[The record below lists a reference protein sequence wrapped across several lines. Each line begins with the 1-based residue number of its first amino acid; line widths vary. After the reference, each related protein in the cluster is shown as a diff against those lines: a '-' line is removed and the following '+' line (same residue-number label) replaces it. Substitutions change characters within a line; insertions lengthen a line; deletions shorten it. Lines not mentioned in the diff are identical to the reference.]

1 MLRAYRFDQY
11 CVDLVQ
17 NRVTGPDEV
26 ALAVSSRAYDVLVYL
41 IENRTRV
48 VSKDDLMKAVWP
60 RVVVEENNLTQA
72 ISMLRRALGDM
83 RDGSRFIITV
93 PGRGYRFVGDVK
105 VDAEEP
111 AAPPAA
117 RSVPEIV
124 AHERLGPSVAP
135 AHEAAVDLVHDA
147 HAATGDAVKEG
158 PGATDDVVPE
168 APATSIAVAPEV
180 RSAAPV
186 PEQPDYSRRFLLAG
200 LGVLAVAAAVGGVLW
215 SRRSVQT
222 ARMPR
227 SIAVLPFKPLVE
239 QAPDQA
245 MELGIAET
253 LINRLSSLPG
263 VTVTPLSSVRRYADS
278 EQDPLAAGRDLDVAA
293 VIEGH
298 VQFRPDRVR
307 LTARLLDV
315 QTGAALWS
323 GSFDEKP
330 DDYFALQDSL
340 ARQLVDALSV
350 ELSEEAQQ
358 QLTQHYTESVE
369 AWQLYLNGRFHWD
382 RRNEEG
388 LRKAIEYYEAAERV
402 DPQFALP
409 AAGLADA
416 WAVFGV
422 FGIVPPGE
430 AFPPARLAAE
440 RAISLDSQLAEAQ
453 ASLGHILVQQ
463 SRDWAGG
470 ERQYRYALKLRPTY
484 ALSFFWLGNL
494 HAYKGRLPEALVEAQ
509 RAQSLEPMSV
519 AFAANVGLIRYLR
532 RDYDAAF
539 AQLAGLVEAA
549 PQALLARNHLARVYC
564 ARGEAGKAVQLL
576 EGHPGAVPGSFSNLG
591 RAYALNGQADAARRE
606 IARVE
611 ELGQRGFGVGFDLAI
626 VRAALG
632 ERELALAALERG
644 ERDMSQMIGF
654 LNSEPGLDSI
664 REDPRFRA
672 VSQRLRL
679 G

>member
-1 MLRAYRFDQY
+1 M
-11 CVDLVQ
+11 
-17 NRVTGPDEV
+17 E
-26 ALAVSSRAYDVLVYL
+26 
-41 IENRTRV
+41 
-48 VSKDDLMKAVWP
+48 
-60 RVVVEENNLTQA
+60 
-72 ISMLRRALGDM
+72 
-83 RDGSRFIITV
+83 
-93 PGRGYRFVGDVK
+93 
-105 VDAEEP
+105 
-111 AAPPAA
+111 
-117 RSVPEIV
+117 
-124 AHERLGPSVAP
+124 PSVAP
-135 AHEAAVDLVHDA
+135 AHEATLDLVQDA
-147 HAATGDAVKEG
+147 HTAAGDAVKEG

-180 RSAAPV
+180 PSAAPL
-186 PEQPDYSRRFLLAG
+186 PEQPAYSRRILLAG
-200 LGVLAVAAAVGGVLW
+200 LGGLAVAAAVGGVLW
-215 SRRSVQT
+215 SRRSGQT

-253 LINRLSSLPG
+253 LINRLSSLPD
-263 VTVTPLSSVRRYADS
+263 VTVTPLSSVRRYAGS

-350 ELSEEAQQ
+350 DLSEEAQQ

-388 LRKAIEYYEAAERV
+388 IRKAIEYYEAAERV
-402 DPQFALP
+402 DPRFALP
-409 AAGLADA
+409 AVGLADA
-416 WAVFGV
+416 WAAFGV
-422 FGIVPPGE
+422 FGVIPPGE
-430 AFPPARLAAE
+430 AFPRARLAAE
-440 RAISLDSQLAEAQ
+440 RAISLDGQLADAQ
-453 ASLGHILVQQ
+453 ASLGHVLVQQ

-470 ERQYRYALKLRPTY
+470 ERQYRYALKLNPNY
-484 ALSFFWLGNL
+484 AQAFFWLGNL

-509 RAQSLEPMSV
+509 RAQSLEPMSL
-519 AFAANVGLIRYLR
+519 AFAANVGLIRYFM
-532 RDYDAAF
+532 RDYDAAL
-539 AQLAGLVEAA
+539 AQLEGLVEAA
-549 PQALLARNHLARVYC
+549 PQALLARNHLGRVYS
-564 ARGEAGKAVQLL
+564 AMGKAGKAVQVL
-576 EGHPGAVPGSFSNLG
+576 EGHPGPMAGSFSNLG
-591 RAYALNGQADAARRE
+591 RAYALNGQVDAARRE

-611 ELGQRGFGVGFDLAI
+611 DLGKRGFGVGFDLAI

-644 ERDMSQMIGF
+644 EHDVSQMIGF

>member
-1 MLRAYRFDQY
+1 MTRAYRFDQY

-17 NRVTGPDEV
+17 NRVTGPDGV
-26 ALAVSSRAYDVLVYL
+26 ALAVSSRAYEVLVYL
-41 IENRTRV
+41 VENRARV

-60 RVVVEENNLTQA
+60 RVVVEENNVTQA

-83 RDGSRFIITV
+83 RDGSRYIITV
-93 PGRGYRFVGDVK
+93 PGRGYRFVGDVQ
-105 VDAEEP
+105 VDTVEP
-111 AAPPAA
+111 AAPAA
-117 RSVPEIV
+117 AGSVPDVV
-124 AHERLGPSVAP
+124 AQEHVGPSAAA
-135 AHEAAVDLVHDA
+135 AHEATRDLVQD
-147 HAATGDAVKEG
+147 
-158 PGATDDVVPE
+158 
-168 APATSIAVAPEV
+168 APA
-180 RSAAPV
+180 AAPV
-186 PEQPDYSRRFLLAG
+186 PEKAAYSRRFVLAG
-200 LGVLAVAAAVGGVLW
+200 LGGLAVAAAVGGVLW

-253 LINRLSSLPG
+253 LINRLSNLPD

-298 VQFRPDRVR
+298 VQFQPDRVR

-330 DDYFALQDSL
+330 ADYFALQDSL
-340 ARQLVDALSV
+340 SRQLVDALSV

-358 QLTQHYTESVE
+358 RLTQHYTESVE

-382 RRNEEG
+382 RRSEEG

-402 DPQFALP
+402 DPRFALP

-422 FGIVPPGE
+422 FGILPPGQ

-453 ASLGHILVQQ
+453 ASLGHVLVQQ

-484 ALSFFWLGNL
+484 AQSFFWLGNL
-494 HAYKGRLPEALVEAQ
+494 HAFKGRLPEALVEVQ
-509 RAQSLEPMSV
+509 RAQSLEPMSL
-519 AFAANVGLIRYLR
+519 AFAANVGLIRYFI
-532 RDYDAAF
+532 RDFDAAL
-539 AQLAGLVEAA
+539 AQLEGLVEAA
-549 PQALLARNHLARVYC
+549 PQALVARNHLGRVYC
-564 ARGEAGKAVQLL
+564 AKGEAGKAVQVL
-576 EGHPGAVPGSFSNLG
+576 EGHPGPVPGSFSNLG
-591 RAYALNGQADAARRE
+591 RAYALNGQIDAARRE

-611 ELGQRGFGVGFDLAI
+611 ELGKRGFGVGFDLAI
-626 VRAALG
+626 VHAALG
-632 ERELALAALERG
+632 EREPALAALERG
-644 ERDMSQMIGF
+644 EHDMSQMIGF

>member
-1 MLRAYRFDQY
+1 MPRAYHFDQF

-17 NRVTGPDEV
+17 NRVIGPDGV
-26 ALAVSSRAYDVLVYL
+26 PLAMSSRAYEVLVYL

-48 VSKDDLMKAVWP
+48 LTKDDLMKAVWP
-60 RVVVEENNLTQA
+60 RIVVEENNLTQA
-72 ISMLRRALGDM
+72 ISTLRRALGDM

-105 VDAEEP
+105 VDTEESS
-111 AAPPAA
+111 APPAA
-117 RSVPEIV
+117 ISAPAIV
-124 AHERLGPSVAP
+124 AAMPVEPAVLA
-135 AHEAAVDLVHDA
+135 AHEA
-147 HAATGDAVKEG
+147 TRE
-158 PGATDDVVPE
+158 VVPE
-168 APATSIAVAPEV
+168 APEATVDVVQQASAATSAVAPEV
-180 RSAAPV
+180 PAAEPV
-186 PEQPDYSRRFLLAG
+186 SEQPAYSRRWLLAG
-200 LGVLAVAAAVGGVLW
+200 LGGLAVAAAIGGVLW
-215 SRRSVQT
+215 SRRSGQT

-253 LINRLSSLPG
+253 LINRLSSLPD
-263 VTVTPLSSVRRYADS
+263 VTVTPLSSVRRYAGS

-340 ARQLVDALSV
+340 ARQLVDALSL
-350 ELSEEAQQ
+350 ELSEQAQQ
-358 QLTQHYTESVE
+358 RLTQHYTENVE

-388 LRKAIEYYEAAERV
+388 IRKAIQYYEAAEKV
-402 DPQFALP
+402 DPRFALP
-409 AAGLADA
+409 AVGLADA
-416 WAVFGV
+416 WAAFGV
-422 FGIVPPGE
+422 FGVVPPGE
-430 AFPPARLAAE
+430 AFPQARLAAE
-440 RAISLDSQLAEAQ
+440 RAISLNDQLADAQ
-453 ASLGHILVQQ
+453 ASLGHVLVQQ

-470 ERQYRYALKLRPTY
+470 ERQYRYALKLNPTY
-484 ALSFFWLGNL
+484 AQAFFWLGNL
-494 HAYKGRLPEALVEAQ
+494 HAYKGRLPEALVETQ
-509 RAQSLEPMSV
+509 RAQSLEPMSL
-519 AFAANVGLIRYLR
+519 AFAANVGLIRYFM
-532 RDYDAAF
+532 RDFDAAL
-539 AQLAGLVEAA
+539 AQLEGLVEAA
-549 PQALLARNHLARVYC
+549 PQALLARNHLGRVYS
-564 ARGEAGKAVQLL
+564 AMGKAGKAVRVL
-576 EGHPGAVPGSFSNLG
+576 EGHPGPMAGSFSNLG
-591 RAYALNGQADAARRE
+591 RAFALNGQVDAARRE
-606 IARVE
+606 IVRVE
-611 ELGQRGFGVGFDLAI
+611 DLGKRGFGVGFDLAI
-626 VRAALG
+626 VHAALG

-644 ERDMSQMIGF
+644 EGDVSQMIGF
-654 LNSEPGLDSI
+654 LNSEPGLDAI

-672 VSQRLRL
+672 VSQRLGL

>member
-1 MLRAYRFDQY
+1 MAGAWTGAAIEWLALTPYAASRMPRAYRFDQY

-17 NRVTGPDEV
+17 NRVTGLDGVP
-26 ALAVSSRAYDVLVYL
+26 LAVSSRAYDVLVFL

-48 VSKDDLMKAVWP
+48 VSKDDLLKAVWP

-72 ISMLRRALGDM
+72 ISTLRRALGDM
-83 RDGSRFIITV
+83 RDTSRFIITV

-105 VDAEEP
+105 VDVEEP
-111 AAPPAA
+111 ATSPAA
-117 RSVPEIV
+117 PAAEAV
-124 AHERLGPSVAP
+124 AHAPVELSVK
-135 AHEAAVDLVHDA
+135 AVQQPTA
-147 HAATGDAVKEG
+147 E
-158 PGATDDVVPE
+158 VVPQ
-168 APATSIAVAPEV
+168 ARIATPL
-180 RSAAPV
+180 
-186 PEQPDYSRRFLLAG
+186 PEQPAHSRRWLLAG
-200 LGVLAVAAAVGGVLW
+200 LGSVAVAATVGGVLW
-215 SRRSVQT
+215 SRRSVQSV
-222 ARMPR
+222 RMPR
-227 SIAVLPFKPLVE
+227 SIAVLPFKPLIE

-253 LINRLSSLPG
+253 LINRLSNLPD
-263 VTVTPLSSVRRYADS
+263 VTVTPLSSVRRYAGS

-350 ELSEEAQQ
+350 DLSEQAQQ

-388 LRKAIEYYEAAERV
+388 IRKAIEYYEAAERI
-402 DPQFALP
+402 DPRFALP

-422 FGIVPPGE
+422 FGILPPGQ

-440 RAISLDSQLAEAQ
+440 RAISLDSKVAEAQ
-453 ASLGHILVQQ
+453 ASLGHLLVQQ
-463 SRDWAGG
+463 SRDWVGG
-470 ERQYRYALKLRPTY
+470 ERQYRYALKLKPTY
-484 ALSFFWLGNL
+484 AQAVMWLGNN
-494 HAYKGRLPEALVEAQ
+494 HAFQGRLPDALVEVQ
-509 RAQSLEPMSV
+509 HAQSLEPMSL
-519 AFAANVGLIRYLR
+519 AFAANVGLILYLM
-532 RDYDAAF
+532 RDYDAAL

-549 PQALLARNHLARVYC
+549 PQALLARNHLGRVFC
-564 ARGEAGKAVQLL
+564 ARGEAGKAVQVL
-576 EGHPGAVPGSFSNLG
+576 EGHPGPVPGSFSNLG
-591 RAYALNGQADAARRE
+591 RAYALDGHVDAARRE

-611 ELGQRGFGVGFDLAI
+611 ALGQRGFGVGFDLAI
-626 VRAALG
+626 VHAALG
-632 ERELALAALERG
+632 ERELAIAALERG
-644 ERDMSQMIGF
+644 EHDVSQMIGF

-664 REDPRFRA
+664 RDEPRFRA

>member
-1 MLRAYRFDQY
+1 MPRAYRFDQY
-11 CVDLVQ
+11 CVDLAQ
-17 NRVTGPDEV
+17 NRVTGPDGV
-26 ALAVSSRAYDVLVYL
+26 PLAMSSRAYEVLVYL
-41 IENRTRV
+41 IDNRTRV
-48 VSKDDLMKAVWP
+48 VSKDDLLKAVWP

-72 ISMLRRALGDM
+72 ISALRRALGDM
-83 RDGSRFIITV
+83 RDASRFIITV

-105 VDAEEP
+105 VDTEES
-111 AAPPAA
+111 AA
-117 RSVPEIV
+117 RSGSMPAAEGV
-124 AHERLGPSVAP
+124 APDPVEPSVVA
-135 AHEAAVDLVHDA
+135 AHEATLEVVPEAADA
-147 HAATGDAVKEG
+147 TV
-158 PGATDDVVPE
+158 DVVPE
-168 APATSIAVAPEV
+168 V
-180 RSAAPV
+180 SAAAPQQ
-186 PEQPDYSRRFLLAG
+186 EQPAISRRWLLAG
-200 LGVLAVAAAVGGVLW
+200 IGGMAVAAAVGGVLW
-215 SRRSVQT
+215 SRRPVQT

-239 QAPDQA
+239 QAADQA

-253 LINRLSSLPG
+253 LINRLSSLPD

-298 VQFRPDRVR
+298 VQFQPDRVR

-340 ARQLVDALSV
+340 ARQIVDALSV
-350 ELSEEAQQ
+350 ELSHEAQQ

-369 AWQLYLNGRFHWD
+369 AWQLYLNGRFHWN

-388 LRKAIEYYEAAERV
+388 LRKAIQYYEAAERV
-402 DPQFALP
+402 DPRFALP

-422 FGIVPPGE
+422 FGIRPPGE
-430 AFPPARLAAE
+430 VFPPARVAAE
-440 RAISLDSQLAEAQ
+440 RAISLDSRLAEAQ
-453 ASLGHILVQQ
+453 AALGHILVQQ
-463 SRDWAGG
+463 SRDWVGG
-470 ERQYRYALKLRPTY
+470 ERQYRHALKLKPTY
-484 ALSFFWLGNL
+484 AQGVMWLGNN
-494 HAYKGRLPEALVEAQ
+494 HAFQGRLPEALVEVQ
-509 RAQSLEPMSV
+509 HAQSLEPMSV
-519 AFAANVGLIRYLR
+519 AFAANVGLIRYFM
-532 RDYDAAF
+532 RDFDAAL

-549 PQALLARNHLARVYC
+549 PQALLVRNHLGRVYC
-564 ARGEAGKAVQLL
+564 ARGEAGKAVQVL
-576 EGHPGAVPGSFSNLG
+576 EGHPGPAPGSFSNLG
-591 RAYALNGQADAARRE
+591 RAYALDGQLDSARRE

-611 ELGQRGFGVGFDLAI
+611 DLGQRGFGVGFDLAI
-626 VRAALG
+626 VHAALG
-632 ERELALAALERG
+632 EREPALAALERG
-644 ERDMSQMIGF
+644 EHDMSQMIGF

-664 REDPRFRA
+664 RDEPRFRA

>member
-1 MLRAYRFDQY
+1 M
-11 CVDLVQ
+11 
-17 NRVTGPDEV
+17 
-26 ALAVSSRAYDVLVYL
+26 SSRAYDVLVYL
-41 IENRTRV
+41 IDNRVRV
-48 VSKDDLMKAVWP
+48 VSKDDLLKAVWP

-72 ISMLRRALGDM
+72 ISALRRALGDM
-83 RDGSRFIITV
+83 RDASRFIITV

-105 VDAEEP
+105 VDTEESAAPLAAISAPQIVAPMPVEPAVVAAHRAAIDNVP
-111 AAPPAA
+111 AAPETT
-117 RSVPEIV
+117 VEV
-124 AHERLGPSVAP
+124 VL
-135 AHEAAVDLVHDA
+135 
-147 HAATGDAVKEG
+147 EG
-158 PGATDDVVPE
+158 
-168 APATSIAVAPEV
+168 
-180 RSAAPV
+180 SAAMPP
-186 PEQPDYSRRFLLAG
+186 PEQPVHSRRWLLAG
-200 LGVLAVAAAVGGVLW
+200 LGGVALAAAVGGILW
-215 SRRSVQT
+215 SRRSAQT
-222 ARMPR
+222 VRMPR

-245 MELGIAET
+245 MELGMAET
-253 LINRLSSLPG
+253 LINRLSNLPD
-263 VTVTPLSSVRRYADS
+263 VAVTPLSSVRRYAGS

-298 VQFRPDRVR
+298 VQFQPDRVR

-340 ARQLVDALSV
+340 ARQIVDALSV
-350 ELSEEAQQ
+350 ELSEEDRQ

-402 DPQFALP
+402 DPRFALP

-416 WAVFGV
+416 WAVLGV
-422 FGIVPPGE
+422 FGIRPPGE
-430 AFPPARLAAE
+430 AFPPARVAAE
-440 RAISLDSQLAEAQ
+440 RAISLDSRLAEAQ
-453 ASLGHILVQQ
+453 AALGHILVQQ
-463 SRDWAGG
+463 LRDWEGG
-470 ERQYRYALKLRPTY
+470 ERQYRHALKLKPTY
-484 ALSFFWLGNL
+484 AQGVMWLGNN
-494 HAYKGRLPEALVEAQ
+494 HAFQGRLPEALVEAQ
-509 RAQSLEPMSV
+509 LAQSLEPMSV
-519 AFAANVGLIRYLR
+519 AFAANVGLIRYFM
-532 RDYDAAF
+532 RDYDAAL

-576 EGHPGAVPGSFSNLG
+576 EGHPGPVPGSFSNLG
-591 RAYALNGQADAARRE
+591 RAYALDGQVDAARRE
-606 IARVE
+606 IARAE
-611 ELGQRGFGVGFDLAI
+611 DLGKRGFGVGFDLAI
-626 VRAALG
+626 VHAALG
-632 ERELALAALERG
+632 EREPALAALERG
-644 ERDMSQMIGF
+644 EHDMSQMIGF

-664 REDPRFRA
+664 RNEPRFRA

>member
-1 MLRAYRFDQY
+1 MPRAYRFDQY
-11 CVDLVQ
+11 SVDLVQ
-17 NRVTGPDEV
+17 NRVTGPDGV

-60 RVVVEENNLTQA
+60 RIVVEENNLTQA
-72 ISMLRRALGDM
+72 ISMLRRALGDV

-93 PGRGYRFVGDVK
+93 PGRGYRFVGDLQADTVG
-105 VDAEEP
+105 P

-117 RSVPEIV
+117 RSIPEVV
-124 AHERLGPSVAP
+124 AQEHVGPSVAP
-135 AHEAAVDLVHDA
+135 AHEATL
-147 HAATGDAVKEG
+147 
-158 PGATDDVVPE
+158 
-168 APATSIAVAPEV
+168 AVAPDPP
-180 RSAAPV
+180 AAPI
-186 PEQPDYSRRFLLAG
+186 PEQPTYSRRLLLAG
-200 LGVLAVAAAVGGVLW
+200 LGGLAVAAAVGGVLW
-215 SRRSVQT
+215 SRRSVRT

-253 LINRLSSLPG
+253 LINRLSSLPD
-263 VTVTPLSSVRRYADS
+263 VTVTPLSSVRRYAGS

-298 VQFRPDRVR
+298 VQFQPDRVR

-330 DDYFALQDSL
+330 ADYFALQDSL

-358 QLTQHYTESVE
+358 RLTQHYTESVE

-382 RRNEEG
+382 RRNEEAI
-388 LRKAIEYYEAAERV
+388 RKAIQYYEAAERV
-402 DPQFALP
+402 DPLFALP
-409 AAGLADA
+409 AVGLADA
-416 WAVFGV
+416 WAAFGV
-422 FGIVPPGE
+422 FGVVPPGD
-430 AFPPARLAAE
+430 AFTRARLAAE
-440 RAISLDSQLAEAQ
+440 RAISLDDQLAAAQ

-470 ERQYRYALKLRPTY
+470 ERQYRYALKLNPNY
-484 ALSFFWLGNL
+484 AQAFFWLGNL
-494 HAYKGRLPEALVEAQ
+494 HAYKGRLPEALVETQ
-509 RAQSLEPMSV
+509 RAQSLEPMSL
-519 AFAANVGLIRYLR
+519 AFAANVGLIRYFM
-532 RDYDAAF
+532 RDFDAAL
-539 AQLAGLVEAA
+539 AQLEGLVEAA
-549 PQALLARNHLARVYC
+549 PQALLARNHLGRVYS
-564 ARGEAGKAVQLL
+564 AMGKAGMAVQVL
-576 EGHPGAVPGSFSNLG
+576 EGHPGPMAGSFSNLG
-591 RAYALNGQADAARRE
+591 RAYALDGQLDAARRE

-611 ELGQRGFGVGFDLAI
+611 DLGKRGFGVGFDLAI
-626 VRAALG
+626 VHAALG

-644 ERDMSQMIGF
+644 EHDVSQMIGF